1 LQVTGPLPLA
11 DVLVL
16 DDVVAAAG
24 AAVDAAA
31 GAAAP
36 LEADLLTPP

>member
-11 DVLVL
+11 DVLVP
-16 DDVVAAAG
+16 DDVAAAG